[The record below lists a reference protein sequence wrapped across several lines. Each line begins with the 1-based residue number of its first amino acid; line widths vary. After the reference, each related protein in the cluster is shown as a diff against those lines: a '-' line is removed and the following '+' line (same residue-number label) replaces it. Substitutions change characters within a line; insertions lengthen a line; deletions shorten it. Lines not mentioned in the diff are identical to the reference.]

1 MKGLE
6 LVSVVLGVIV
16 MLSGVL
22 ECTRQIL
29 TVDTAASTRR
39 QLAVYGL
46 AVAPWV
52 LAGGLL
58 VWAGSA
64 AVVR

>member
-29 TVDTAASTRR
+29 TVQTTATLAR
-39 QLAVYGL
+39 QLTVYL
-46 AVAPWV
+46 LSIAPWA
-52 LAGGLL
+52 LAGGAL
-58 VWAGSA
+58 VWLGSA
-64 AVVR
+64 GVLR